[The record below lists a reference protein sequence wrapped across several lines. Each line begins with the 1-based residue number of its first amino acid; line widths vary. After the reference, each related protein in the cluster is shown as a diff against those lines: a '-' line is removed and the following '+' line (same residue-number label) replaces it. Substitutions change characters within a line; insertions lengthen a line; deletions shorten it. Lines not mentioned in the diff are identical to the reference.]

1 MVLPRI
7 IPVLLLSNRGLVK
20 TVKFKKLK
28 YLGDPINA
36 VKIFNSKLADEI
48 VLLDI
53 TATEQ
58 GKEPDYDL
66 IEVIGKEAFMPF
78 SYGGGINKVCQALK
92 ILKLGAEKVILN
104 SVLFEDEKIV
114 TEISNSVGKQS
125 VVASIDIKKNFFGKY
140 VVVKNRGEKNT
151 KIDPIEFAKKMENL
165 GAGEIFINNVDLDSE
180 MKGYDLEY
188 MKNIIDAVNV
198 PVVISGGAKNKEDI
212 IRAFNETKV
221 SGCAAG
227 SMFVYNG
234 ELRGFLISYLN
245 VDDIVSKIKRNTYEE
260 I

>member
-1 MVLPRI
+1 MALPRI
-7 IPVLLLSNRGLVK
+7 IPVLLLSNKGLVK
-20 TVKFKKLK
+20 TIKFKKPK

-36 VKIFNSKLADEI
+36 VKIFNSKFADEI
-48 VLLDI
+48 TLLDI

-58 GKEPDYDL
+58 NKEPDYDL

-78 SYGGGINKVCQALK
+78 SYGGGISEASQALK
-92 ILKLGAEKVILN
+92 ILKLGAEKIILN
-104 SVLFEDEKIV
+104 SVLFKNEGIV
-114 TEISNSVGKQS
+114 TEISNLVGKQS

-140 VVVKNRGEKNT
+140 KVVKSRGKKDT
-151 KIDPIEFAKKMENL
+151 KLDPVEFAIRMETL
-165 GAGEIFINNVDLDSE
+165 GAGEIFVNNVDRDST
-180 MKGYDLEY
+180 MNGYDIEI
-188 MKNIIDAVNV
+188 MKSIIDAVNV
-198 PVVISGGAKNKEDI
+198 PVVICGGAKDKEDI
-212 IRAFNETKV
+212 VNAFNETKT

-245 VDDIVSKIKRNTYEE
+245 IDSIANKLKRNFNGG

>member
-1 MVLPRI
+1 MALPRI
-7 IPVLLLSNRGLVK
+7 IPVLLLSNNGLVK
-20 TVKFKKLK
+20 TIKFKNPK

-48 VLLDI
+48 VILDI
-53 TATEQ
+53 TASEQ
-58 GKEPDYDL
+58 NIEPNYSL
-66 IEVIGKEAFMPF
+66 IEKVGKEAFMPF
-78 SYGGGINKVCQALK
+78 SYGGGIKQVSQALK

-104 SVLFEDEKIV
+104 NVLFENESIITD
-114 TEISNSVGKQS
+114 ISNSVGKQS

-140 VVVKNRGEKNT
+140 VVVKHRGKKNT
-151 KIDPIEFAKKMENL
+151 KLDPIIFAKRMEEL
-165 GAGEIFINNVDLDSE
+165 GSGEIFINNVDLDSE

-188 MKNIIDAVNV
+188 MKTIIDSVDV
-198 PVVISGGAKNKEDI
+198 PVVICGGAKDKEDI

-234 ELRGFLISYLN
+234 DLRGFLISYLN
-245 VDDIVSKIKRNTYEE
+245 VDEILNKIKRNIYE
-260 I
+260 